1 MGLSLFLPAALLVA
15 LVAHLCLLP
24 ARLLS
29 GMVAASVPPL
39 VLAPVA
45 QRAILCSR
53 RDRPRVMVLAVTPR
67 SLAVLEQLV
76 AL

>member
-1 MGLSLFLPAALLVA
+1 MGLSLFPLAALLAA
-15 LVAHLCLLP
+15 LAAHSCLLP

-29 GMVAASVPPL
+29 GMVVALAPPL

-45 QRAILCSR
+45 QRVILCSR
-53 RDRPRVMVLAVTPR
+53 QDRPRVMVQAVTLR